1 MSSRPFLL
9 RPSRSLGGGGS
20 CSRAPYAL
28 VARGSTRR
36 QAPCEREG
44 DTRFQCSLER
54 IPPEPEDT
62 GGFEGYAGCIA
73 VIKQVRTVLTIQ
85 KQIGKEQSTSLPLSD
100 RCRNEG
106 PSVLGKAEA
115 FAQQSL
121 AGLADFYA
129 SDAERSSERYVV
141 FM

>member
-1 MSSRPFLL
+1 MCIGHVV
-9 RPSRSLGGGGS
+9 PSFPAASVTQLGGWRIVQPCAVRTS
-20 CSRAPYAL
+20 NARIDAAP
-28 VARGSTRR
+28 SP
-36 QAPCEREG
+36 PCEREG

-100 RCRNEG
+100 LSRKEE
-106 PSVLGKAEA
+106 PSLLGKAEA
-115 FAQQSL
+115 FA
-121 AGLADFYA
+121 
-129 SDAERSSERYVV
+129 RN
-141 FM
+141 